1 MIVMSRS
8 SALRRALFAV
18 LLALALGALAACGG
32 GAPSSGGTGGT
43 GGSTGNAATAV
54 PTAAPT
60 AVPTEAPTP
69 TPQADDPETRVK
81 GFFSDFSSA
90 LNDPKITEA
99 ATQEEWATKLSNY
112 AEPSA
117 QAKTKETFQKT
128 LGEFSKASGQ
138 LSQLSGQQNLDI
150 QFKFAFNNIE
160 TKLDEKTDT
169 SAKVRL
175 TGGTVKME
183 LVGKDVDKLGDAAKQ
198 VSREMPIDEF
208 MKSTNSKSAGVI
220 NLKLVDNTWYIT
232 DLTNS

>member
-1 MIVMSRS
+1 MIVTSRS
-8 SALRRALFAV
+8 SVLRRGLCVV
-18 LLALALGALAACGG
+18 LLTLALAALAACGG
-32 GAPSSGGTGGT
+32 APGT
-43 GGSTGNAATAV
+43 GGSSGSAA
-54 PTAAPT
+54 TAAPT
-60 AVPTEAPTP
+60 AVPTAVPTP
-69 TPQADDPETRVK
+69 TPEAEDPETRVK

-112 AEPSA
+112 AEPST
-117 QAKTKETFQKT
+117 QTKTKETFQKT
-128 LGEFSKASGQ
+128 LADFSKATDQ
-138 LSQLSGQQNLDI
+138 LSQLTGQQNLDI

-169 SAKVRL
+169 SAKVSL

-198 VSREMPIDEF
+198 VSREMPVDEF
-208 MKSTNSKSAGVI
+208 MKSTNSKNAGVI
-220 NLKLVDNTWYIT
+220 NLKLVDGTWYIT